1 MHSPVKNLLKLYTI
15 IIFISSTGS
24 LFSGGILERYRGSVQ
39 EKMLDEQIK
48 KYRAY
53 SKKNAQT
60 FGKAYMKD
68 PNYDRHVGLE
78 KLRKVIPNS
87 QTRDRIP
94 EYRLKA
100 GLKPPAPKLNKY
112 FSKPPRK

>member
-1 MHSPVKNLLKLYTI
+1 MKKLPNLSTI
-15 IIFISSTGS
+15 IIFISTTGS

-39 EKMLDEQIK
+39 EKKLDQQIK
-48 KYRAY
+48 NYRAY
-53 SKKNAQT
+53 AKKNALT
-60 FGKAYMKD
+60 FGRDFKHL

-100 GLKPPAPKLNKY
+100 GLKPPAPQLNPY
-112 FSKPPRK
+112 FNKPPRR

>member
-1 MHSPVKNLLKLYTI
+1 MKKLPKLLTI
-15 IIFISSTGS
+15 ITFISTTGS

-48 KYRAY
+48 NYRAY
-53 SKKNAQT
+53 AKKNAQT
-60 FGKAYMKD
+60 FGKAYMND
-68 PNYDRHVGLE
+68 PNYNRHVGLE
-78 KLRKVIPNS
+78 KLRKVMPNS

-100 GLKPPAPKLNKY
+100 GLKPPAPQLNPY
-112 FSKPPRK
+112 FNKPPRR